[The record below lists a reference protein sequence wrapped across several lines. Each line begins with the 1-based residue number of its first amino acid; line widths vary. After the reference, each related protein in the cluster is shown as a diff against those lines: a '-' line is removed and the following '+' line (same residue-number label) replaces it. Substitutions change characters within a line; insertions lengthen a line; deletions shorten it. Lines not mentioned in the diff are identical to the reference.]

1 MSPEHPPR
9 SLGGLALFLTVVNGV
24 LHVRNAVCMSPESCM
39 KIYKSLA
46 ANFVVSFMVNTQQ
59 ILILL
64 LRNMCLRG
72 VIHENEVVSDGHNPS
87 A

>member
-1 MSPEHPPR
+1 MSPERPPR
-9 SLGGLALFLTVVNGV
+9 SLGGYALFLTVVNGV
-24 LHVRNAVCMSPESCM
+24 LHIRNAVSMSPESCM

>member
-1 MSPEHPPR
+1 MSPERPSR
-9 SLGGLALFLTVVNGV
+9 SLGGYALFLTVVNGV
-24 LHVRNAVCMSPESCM
+24 LHIRNAVCMSPESCM

>member
-1 MSPEHPPR
+1 MSPERPTR
-9 SLGGLALFLTVVNGV
+9 NLGGHALFLTVVNGV